1 VILFR
6 KARRRH
12 PGVYVYLT
20 RRHLGRGVE
29 VGYVGKSNFLELRK
43 VQHESK
49 PWADLV
55 VGYHAL
61 RLPWWLGWQ
70 WVTLSLETLV
80 ILVLRPRY
88 NWQKNPR
95 RSKTGPRVQALQ
107 RAARDELRAAAGPGW
122 VVEFGSGSRFGFLV
136 PALAVAMIVVGG
148 IGWFLNS

>member
-20 RRHLGRGVE
+20 RRHLRRGVE
-29 VGYVGKSNFLELRK
+29 VGYVGKSNHLALRK

-80 ILVLRPRY
+80 ILALRPRY

-95 RSKTGPRVQALQ
+95 RSKVGPRVQVLQ
-107 RAARDELRAAAGPGW
+107 REARDRARLADGRDHPVRMFSPGSLIP
-122 VVEFGSGSRFGFLV
+122 V
-136 PALAVAMIVVGG
+136 LAVAMIVVGG

>member
-1 VILFR
+1 MILFR

-20 RRHLGRGVE
+20 RRHLRRGVE
-29 VGYVGKSNFLELRK
+29 VGYVGKSNHLALRK
-43 VQHESK
+43 AQHESK

-55 VGYHAL
+55 VSYHAL

-95 RSKTGPRVQALQ
+95 RSKVGPRVQLLQ
-107 RAARDELRAAAGPGW
+107 RAARDVARLSGGRDHP
-122 VVEFGSGSRFGFLV
+122 VRMFSLGSLV
-136 PALAVAMIVVGG
+136 PVLAVAMIVVGG

>member
-1 VILFR
+1 VIIFR

-20 RRHLGRGVE
+20 RRHLRRGVE
-29 VGYVGKSNFLELRK
+29 VGYVGKSNHLALRK

-80 ILVLRPRY
+80 ILALRPRY

-95 RSKTGPRVQALQ
+95 RSKVGPATQTVQRLV
-107 RAARDELRAAAGPGW
+107 RDRTHWLDGARGP
-122 VVEFGSGSRFGFLV
+122 VRMFSLGSLV
-136 PALAVAMIVVGG
+136 PVLAVAMIVVGG

>member
-1 VILFR
+1 MGMILFR

-20 RRHLGRGVE
+20 RRHLRRGVE
-29 VGYVGKSNFLELRK
+29 VGYVGKSNHLALRK

-55 VGYHAL
+55 VGYRAL

-95 RSKTGPRVQALQ
+95 RSKAGPRVQLLQ
-107 RAARDELRAAAGPGW
+107 RQARDVARLSGGRDHPVRVFSPG
-122 VVEFGSGSRFGFLV
+122 SLV
-136 PALAVAMIVVGG
+136 PVLAVAMIVVGG